1 VAIENQSGH
10 TRSQVELLSR
20 HLVRDTGFTVESVP
34 SIADVDR
41 EIDATEAEILTW
53 FASHNYSTDVAADWS
68 AIAKRHVSWYNALG
82 AAWHLEVA
90 HSGAMFSDRA
100 SSRADAYFRMYMSLK
115 ESLDAGDSFVEVGI
129 PLVSANIAQAAV
141 TGVSKTEKAV
151 LEDNVDAVKP
161 LFTKRQFRDP
171 KSDTPERLE
180 QT

>member
-1 VAIENQSGH
+1 
-10 TRSQVELLSR
+10 
-20 HLVRDTGFTVESVP
+20 
-34 SIADVDR
+34 
-41 EIDATEAEILTW
+41 
-53 FASHNYSTDVAADWS
+53 
-68 AIAKRHVSWYNALG
+68 
-82 AAWHLEVA
+82 
-90 HSGAMFSDRA
+90 
-100 SSRADAYFRMYMSLK
+100 
-115 ESLDAGDSFVEVGI
+115 AGDSFVEVGI